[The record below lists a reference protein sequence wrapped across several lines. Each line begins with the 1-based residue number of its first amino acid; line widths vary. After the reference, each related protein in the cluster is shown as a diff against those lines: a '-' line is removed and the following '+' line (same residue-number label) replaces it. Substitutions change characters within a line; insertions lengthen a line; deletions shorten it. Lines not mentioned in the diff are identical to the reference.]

1 MVLAAVLAGCFGLA
15 LGLTLADRAAP
26 GGTRLGVPGAEA
38 TATPGPTTTG
48 DPPGPVT
55 LVAVGDIARD
65 ASDGRATSRLVT
77 SIGPDAVLV
86 LGDAAYEAGSA
97 ADYARAY
104 DPWWGR
110 FLPITRPVPGNHDYR
125 TAGAAGYFGYFADQ
139 VHGRRYYAW
148 DAGGWRLYA
157 LDCEIACGAR
167 SRQVAWLR
175 ADLAAHPTTP
185 AVGYVHEPL
194 FTCSTGHPPD
204 LRLRAVWRALQR
216 YGGRLLLSGHN
227 HAYERF
233 APQDAAGNRD
243 PDGLRQL
250 VVGTGGAEA
259 YPLRRSCAHRRAG
272 IDGHD
277 GVLVLRLRP
286 DGWSWRFVGTGGRVL
301 DRGSATL

>member
-1 MVLAAVLAGCFGLA
+1 VVLALLVVSLGTAFALRVDRGRTDLAPSAGH
-15 LGLTLADRAAP
+15 AP
-26 GGTRLGVPGAEA
+26 TS
-38 TATPGPTTTG
+38 
-48 DPPGPVT
+48 DPSPVSASGESVT
-55 LVAVGDIARD
+55 VVAVGDIAKV
-65 ASDGRATSRLVT
+65 AADGRATSRLVA
-77 SIGPDAVLV
+77 SIDPDALLV
-86 LGDAAYEAGSA
+86 LGDAAYDEGST

-104 DPWWGR
+104 DPGWGR
-110 FLPITRPVPGNHDYR
+110 FVPITRPVPGNHDYE
-125 TAGAAGYFGYFADQ
+125 TPGGAGYFAYFADV

-148 DAGGWRLYA
+148 DAGSWRMYA
-157 LDCEIACGAR
+157 LNCEIACGAR
-167 SRQVAWLR
+167 SRQLTWLR
-175 ADLAAHPTTP
+175 ADLAAHPRTP
-185 AVGYVHEPL
+185 AVAYLHEPL

-233 APQDAAGNRD
+233 APQDAGGNLD

-259 YPLRRSCAHRRAG
+259 YPLRRTCAHRRAG
-272 IDGHD
+272 VDGHD